1 MSHSLEEMDIG
12 KLQQN
17 VLDHIEKLF
26 FEQKEALS
34 KFQTEVFGL
43 KNELELSERKKKEF
57 EYMLVQNAAQM
68 KELQKKLEHG
78 EAQKNELQ
86 RKHEQSEAEKEELE
100 RKTKEFEDMLVQNA
114 AQMKELHKNLECG
127 EAQKNEF
134 QKKDEQ
140 SEAEKEELRIKHERS
155 EVEKKELQ
163 KKLDQSEGLQKTHE
177 ESEAEKKELQIKQKK
192 SKADKKEHQKKFEQ
206 SEVQNKELQ
215 KNRNQSEVQKQKLQ
229 KNLDQRD
236 VQLKKK
242 HKKLTNR
249 EADET
254 IFAQTEEIVLLY
266 RKIEVLEKFCFQYKD
281 QFCVKDV
288 KQEPMEHDQDDED
301 GHVMD
306 NIQEKLEHMKEELD
320 NAEALN
326 TTLAIKERMSN
337 DELQEARKE
346 LINGNIFFE
355 DADIVKMSMIRHMTL
370 KVAEHAHKEFR
381 NKLKKKFY
389 TNRAAEVRSH
399 PPCEV
404 NPAQWVA
411 LVAYWNREKTKG
423 WESTSPAVIGVKRMG
438 DLDCEPFQTACKRKY
453 PTDEAADDQ
462 AAMLCSLWE
471 DYLADSSWYPF
482 KMSMDPSGVA
492 KQTIDE
498 KDDKLKNL
506 KHEYGVHVYNAVTTA
521 LLELNEYNPS
531 GRYAIPELWNFEQK
545 RRASLKEGI
554 SALLKQFE
562 LQKRK
567 RS

>member
-43 KNELELSERKKKEF
+43 KNELELSEP
-57 EYMLVQNAAQM
+57 
-68 KELQKKLEHG
+68 
-78 EAQKNELQ
+78 
-86 RKHEQSEAEKEELE
+86 EKEELE
-100 RKTKEFEDMLVQNA
+100 RKKKEFEDMLVQNA

-140 SEAEKEELRIKHERS
+140 SEAEKEELRIKHEKS

-301 GHVMD
+301 GHVTD

-346 LINGNIFFE
+346 LIN
-355 DADIVKMSMIRHMTL
+355 
-370 KVAEHAHKEFR
+370 
-381 NKLKKKFY
+381 
-389 TNRAAEVRSH
+389 
-399 PPCEV
+399 
-404 NPAQWVA
+404 
-411 LVAYWNREKTKG
+411 G

-471 DYLADSSWYPF
+471 EYLADSSWYPF
-482 KMSMDPSGVA
+482 KMSMDPSG
-492 KQTIDE
+492 QTIDE

-531 GRYAIPELWNFEQK
+531 GRYAIPELWNFEQR

>member
-17 VLDHIEKLF
+17 VLDHIDKLF
-26 FEQKEALS
+26 FEQKEVLS

-43 KNELELSERKKKEF
+43 KNELELSEP
-57 EYMLVQNAAQM
+57 
-68 KELQKKLEHG
+68 
-78 EAQKNELQ
+78 
-86 RKHEQSEAEKEELE
+86 EKEELE

-140 SEAEKEELRIKHERS
+140 SEAEKEELRIKHEKS

-346 LINGNIFFE
+346 LING
-355 DADIVKMSMIRHMTL
+355 
-370 KVAEHAHKEFR
+370 
-381 NKLKKKFY
+381 
-389 TNRAAEVRSH
+389 
-399 PPCEV
+399 
-404 NPAQWVA
+404 
-411 LVAYWNREKTKG
+411 

-482 KMSMDPSGVA
+482 KMSMDPSG
-492 KQTIDE
+492 QTIDE

>member
-1 MSHSLEEMDIG
+1 MSHSSEEMDIG

-34 KFQTEVFGL
+34 NFQTEVFGL

-86 RKHEQSEAEKEELE
+86 RKHVQREAEKEELE
-100 RKTKEFEDMLVQNA
+100 RKKKEFEDMLVQNA

-134 QKKDEQ
+134 RKKHEQ
-140 SEAEKEELRIKHERS
+140 SEAEKEELRIKHEKS

-242 HKKLTNR
+242 
-249 EADET
+249 
-254 IFAQTEEIVLLY
+254 EEIVLLY

-288 KQEPMEHDQDDED
+288 KQEPTEHDQDDED

-320 NAEALN
+320 DAEALN
-326 TTLAIKERMSN
+326 TTLAIRERMSN

-346 LINGNIFFE
+346 LINGWESISPAVIGVKRMSDLDCEPFQTACNRKYPTDE
-355 DADIVKMSMIRHMTL
+355 AADD
-370 KVAEHAHKEFR
+370 
-381 NKLKKKFY
+381 
-389 TNRAAEVRSH
+389 
-399 PPCEV
+399 
-404 NPAQWVA
+404 Q
-411 LVAYWNREKTKG
+411 G
-423 WESTSPAVIGVKRMG
+423 WESISPAVIGVKRMG

-453 PTDEAADDQ
+453 PTDKAADDQ

-482 KMSMDPSGVA
+482 KMSMDPSGA
-492 KQTIDE
+492 AKDISKRDQSHELAFSYLLWPFFFKQTIDE

-506 KHEYGVHVYNAVTTA
+506 KDEYGVHVYNAVTTA

-554 SALLKQFE
+554 SALLKQCE

>member
-34 KFQTEVFGL
+34 NFQTEVFGL
-43 KNELELSERKKKEF
+43 KNELELSEP
-57 EYMLVQNAAQM
+57 
-68 KELQKKLEHG
+68 
-78 EAQKNELQ
+78 
-86 RKHEQSEAEKEELE
+86 EKEELE
-100 RKTKEFEDMLVQNA
+100 RKKKEFEDMLVQNA

-134 QKKDEQ
+134 RKKHEQ
-140 SEAEKEELRIKHERS
+140 SEAEKKELRIKHEKS

-192 SKADKKEHQKKFEQ
+192 SKADKKVHQKKFEQ
-206 SEVQNKELQ
+206 SDVQNKELQ
-215 KNRNQSEVQKQKLQ
+215 KNHNQSEVQKQKLQ
-229 KNLDQRD
+229 KNLGQRD
-236 VQLKKK
+236 VQLKKLIS
-242 HKKLTNR
+242 HKKLTNT

-254 IFAQTEEIVLLY
+254 IFAQT
-266 RKIEVLEKFCFQYKD
+266 FWFQYKD
-281 QFCVKDV
+281 QFCVKGV
-288 KQEPMEHDQDDED
+288 KQEPMEHDRDDED

-306 NIQEKLEHMKEELD
+306 NIQEKLEHMKEEIGVGL
-320 NAEALN
+320 
-326 TTLAIKERMSN
+326 KERMSN

-346 LINGNIFFE
+346 LING
-355 DADIVKMSMIRHMTL
+355 
-370 KVAEHAHKEFR
+370 
-381 NKLKKKFY
+381 
-389 TNRAAEVRSH
+389 
-399 PPCEV
+399 
-404 NPAQWVA
+404 
-411 LVAYWNREKTKG
+411 
-423 WESTSPAVIGVKRMG
+423 WESTSPSVIGVKRMG
-438 DLDCEPFQTACKRKY
+438 DLDSEPFQTACKRKY
-453 PTDEAADDQ
+453 SADDQ

-471 DYLADSSWYPF
+471 DYL
-482 KMSMDPSGVA
+482 
-492 KQTIDE
+492 QTIDE
-498 KDDKLKNL
+498 KDDKLKNI
-506 KHEYGVHVYNAVTTA
+506 KDEFGVHVYNAVTTA

-545 RRASLKEGI
+545 RRASLKEVI

>member
-1 MSHSLEEMDIG
+1 
-12 KLQQN
+12 
-17 VLDHIEKLF
+17 
-26 FEQKEALS
+26 
-34 KFQTEVFGL
+34 
-43 KNELELSERKKKEF
+43 
-57 EYMLVQNAAQM
+57 
-68 KELQKKLEHG
+68 
-78 EAQKNELQ
+78 
-86 RKHEQSEAEKEELE
+86 
-100 RKTKEFEDMLVQNA
+100 
-114 AQMKELHKNLECG
+114 MKELHKNLECG

-140 SEAEKEELRIKHERS
+140 SEAEKEELRIKHEKS

-229 KNLDQRD
+229 KNLNQRD

-266 RKIEVLEKFCFQYKD
+266 RKIEVLEKCCFQYKD

-346 LINGNIFFE
+346 LIN
-355 DADIVKMSMIRHMTL
+355 
-370 KVAEHAHKEFR
+370 
-381 NKLKKKFY
+381 
-389 TNRAAEVRSH
+389 
-399 PPCEV
+399 
-404 NPAQWVA
+404 
-411 LVAYWNREKTKG
+411 G

-521 LLELNEYNPS
+521 LLEMNEYNP
-531 GRYAIPELWNFEQK
+531 Y
-545 RRASLKEGI
+545 I
-554 SALLKQFE
+554 S
-562 LQKRK
+562 
-567 RS
+567 